1 MAANPTRTAAQ
12 RAQIERVRPLAAA
25 WHSTPEGRESA
36 RRAAAISWEKRE
48 NATCVCKRPGCGNE
62 FETPYPDRAQYCSAN
77 CQRAVREKNHAFDVR
92 VKCPECGIEF
102 WQNKYKHTPV
112 TCSRICG
119 QKLRRQPQER

>member
-1 MAANPTRTAAQ
+1 MATNRTPAQ

-25 WHSTPEGRESA
+25 WHATPEGRESA
-36 RRAAAISWEKRE
+36 RRAAQIFWEKRE
-48 NATCVCKRPGCGNE
+48 TVTCVCERCGNE
-62 FETPYPDRAQYCSAN
+62 FQTPYPDRAQYCSPN
-77 CQRAVREKNHAFDVR
+77 CQRAVREKSHAFDIR

-119 QKLRRQPQER
+119 QKLRRQEQ